1 MKKSILLVL
10 ILFVIAG
17 GVYSYVF
24 FSTKKITKASTIP
37 SCCTEV
43 TATSEQNDANPDS
56 CNMVCPSGI
65 TTCPSATPTAPTYTP
80 PANKN
85 SVKEPNTITEPCDN
99 CVCGT
104 DEECPNEEKCDAC
117 LEEEKQRDGN
127 NAGTGIGGQN
137 RNGRKNRK

>member
-1 MKKSILLVL
+1 MKKPILLVL

-17 GVYSYVF
+17 GAYTYVF

-43 TATSEQNDANPDS
+43 TAASVQNDANPDN

-65 TTCPSATPTAPTYTP
+65 TTCPSATPTAPVYTP
-80 PANKN
+80 STNQKT
-85 SVKEPNTITEPCDN
+85 VTEPKTNTEPCDN

-104 DEECPNEEKCDAC
+104 DEECPNEEKCDVC

-127 NAGTGIGGQN
+127 KAGAGNGKKNGNGQ
-137 RNGRKNRK
+137 KNRK